1 MEQALETA
9 VAHDPELAGRR
20 AFLLAS
26 LAAGVTSIVPS
37 FAEAA
42 QAGNAKD
49 TAVRI
54 VTDFCAAVSK
64 LDPAAMRPFFAD
76 DIVYRMTETTPPI
89 VGVEKVLETYT
100 KLNAT
105 SIQFK
110 VLETQVLGAIVINR
124 RVDRFVSPRSFTWE
138 GVGVFFVK
146 DGKIKEWSD
155 YTIRMERG

>member
-1 MEQALETA
+1 MERTQAISLT
-9 VAHDPELAGRR
+9 HKPELAGRR

-26 LAAGVTSIVPS
+26 LAGGTSLVPS
-37 FAEAA
+37 FADAA
-42 QAGNAKD
+42 QGGNTDEAG
-49 TAVRI
+49 VRI

-76 DIVYRMTETTPPI
+76 DVVYRMTETAPPI
-89 VGVEKVLETYT
+89 VGVERVLETYA

-105 SIQFK
+105 SIEFK
-110 VLETQVLGAIVINR
+110 VLETLTAGPIVINR
-124 RVDRFVSPRSFTWE
+124 RVDRFVSPRPFTWE

-155 YTIRMERG
+155 YTIRMQRS